1 MNKLISPPPQI
12 GNALVCLAVYTNHS
26 MRTVTNI
33 FIVNLAVADFFV
45 ILLCLPPTVVWDV
58 TETWFLGEVLC
69 KVVSYFQVCDFVIL
83 TQLIVL
89 FTPKRLFKQKK
100 SQPAARYHLP
110 NVKEWTNMKSSKV
123 KREKARSSWKQR
135 ERDIKVDYLIKQ
147 MYVALNV
154 AQVLKAFNQ

>member
-1 MNKLISPPPQI
+1 
-12 GNALVCLAVYTNHS
+12 

-69 KVVSYFQVCDFVIL
+69 KVVIYFQVRNFAFASSFYRGMFDYVNHIIYGEC
-83 TQLIVL
+83 L
-89 FTPKRLFKQKK
+89 FTLREK

-110 NVKEWTNMKSSKV
+110 KKYALVKTAKRWRRRIAEASQVYKLNQANSRLNKQKSFRLVRTDCQPADTS
-123 KREKARSSWKQR
+123 RRGR
-135 ERDIKVDYLIKQ
+135 LH
-147 MYVALNV
+147 
-154 AQVLKAFNQ
+154 